1 MTTDLVYHVSEQQGI
16 QVFEPR
22 PFWHNANMTASGTV
36 PAGVLPA
43 DDPLGP
49 QAHAALRRL
58 AEQHGVHLADA
69 VRISLGVFASD
80 RPWPVCYAPPEI
92 KKLGVWTRP
101 SELAYLEIT
110 ASYPSSGELTYLF
123 EQKEEAKI
131 RQYKFSVY
139 GLEARNF
146 RRIPSGEFLAEKS
159 VRPVHETKHDDALRA
174 ILDSGISV
182 VFVADMERCYEI
194 LKHHNA
200 CFDVRWHIVG
210 AIRDT
215 MDMCR
220 ERLSE
225 GGAYV

>member
-1 MTTDLVYHVSEQQGI
+1 MGDSHLPDRVYHVSAQQGI

-22 PFWHNANMTASGTV
+22 PFWHNADLTASGTL

-49 QAHAALRRL
+49 QAHAVVRRL
-58 AEQHGVHLADA
+58 AEQNGVHVPDA

-92 KKLGVWTRP
+92 KKLGVWARP
-101 SELAYLEIT
+101 RDLAYLEIT

-123 EQKEEAKI
+123 EQKEEAKV

-139 GLEARNF
+139 TFEARDF

-159 VRPVHETKHDDALRA
+159 VRPVQETVHDDALRA

-182 VFVADMERCYEI
+182 VLVADMERCYET
-194 LKHHNA
+194 LKRHKA
-200 CFDVRWHIVG
+200 RLDARWHVVG
-210 AIRDT
+210 AIRDAL
-215 MDMCR
+215 
-220 ERLSE
+220 EK
-225 GGAYV
+225 